1 MHSAYCVCSIEV
13 GMKVVENEWKCSEK
27 EKEDSKRHMFPAKLK
42 WPIYNKNDAESQN
55 GPEEGQTVP

>member
-27 EKEDSKRHMFPAKLK
+27 ENTKKPIDHSNNPASA
-42 WPIYNKNDAESQN
+42 AER
-55 GPEEGQTVP
+55 